1 MTAMALAAVASAGAV
16 EPWSLDS
23 CVNYA
28 ISHNIT
34 VQSRM
39 LEAEGG
45 RLSVTEAKDRFLPTV
60 SGYGSQSFS
69 FGRGLTAENTYANR
83 NTSSFS
89 AGAQLSLPIFQGLA
103 GVRRLDYAKAS
114 LRALL
119 EQTEAAKDD
128 VTLNVTSQYLQ
139 ALYTA
144 EMMAVARER
153 LAISTSELA
162 RRQQLL
168 EAGKIPELDIYEAR
182 SQVSQDELN
191 LVN

>member
-1 MTAMALAAVASAGAV
+1 MLSPENSTTLAV

-103 GVRRLDYAKAS
+103 GGNCRGSTARLRRHLPRPRGPLPSYI
-114 LRALL
+114 
-119 EQTEAAKDD
+119 
-128 VTLNVTSQYLQ
+128 V
-139 ALYTA
+139 
-144 EMMAVARER
+144 
-153 LAISTSELA
+153 
-162 RRQQLL
+162 
-168 EAGKIPELDIYEAR
+168 
-182 SQVSQDELN
+182 
-191 LVN
+191 